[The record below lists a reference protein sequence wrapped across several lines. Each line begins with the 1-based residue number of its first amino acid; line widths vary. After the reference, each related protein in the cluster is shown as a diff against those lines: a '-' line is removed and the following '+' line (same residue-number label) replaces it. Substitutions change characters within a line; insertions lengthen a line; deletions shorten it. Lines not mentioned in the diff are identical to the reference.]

1 MGLLLFHAGSE
12 TRLRAVEI
20 VNAVSLEFV
29 NKLEIMKSPRVINFL
44 KAITIV
50 KTIKILNTA
59 ADAVRE
65 ARMPKEQLP
74 SSQKHIRLAERLRG
88 TKLECKRRGEP
99 PEKQGDATE

>member
-29 NKLEIMKSPRVINFL
+29 NKLEIMKSPKAIKFL

-50 KTIKILNTA
+50 KTIKVLSCRAPKNTLDWLSA
-59 ADAVRE
+59 A
-65 ARMPKEQLP
+65 
-74 SSQKHIRLAERLRG
+74 
-88 TKLECKRRGEP
+88 P
-99 PEKQGDATE
+99 PEKQGATE